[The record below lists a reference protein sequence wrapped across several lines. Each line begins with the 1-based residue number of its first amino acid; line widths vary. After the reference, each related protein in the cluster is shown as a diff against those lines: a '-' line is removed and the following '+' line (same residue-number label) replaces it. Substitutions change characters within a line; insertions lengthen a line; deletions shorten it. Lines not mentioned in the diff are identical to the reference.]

1 LTALVLYVI
10 TGSKERARSMTL
22 DFSSISRTG
31 FTIYTV
37 TPHLHVT
44 AFTSEDITIHDVANR
59 LL

>member
-1 LTALVLYVI
+1 
-10 TGSKERARSMTL
+10 MTL

-59 LL
+59 PL